1 MDAITGHAPTAE
13 PGGEVVKEGRRAA
26 QIEIGFTGYAQLF
39 EDRDGQPAG
48 GIELNA
54 QPVGRVGPAVLDMAP
69 GMRGPRVAWPANR
82 SE

>member
-1 MDAITGHAPTAE
+1 MAGHAPTAE
-13 PGGEVVKEGRRAA
+13 SGGEVLKESWRATKV
-26 QIEIGFTGYAQLF
+26 EIGFAWYAQLF